1 MNWNRK
7 LALGAALLSL
17 WAGLF
22 ADGISRAADGRM
34 QTEDLKFGLI
44 VTMDDGTRVEQQSDG
59 VLTFPDEMPQQT
71 KEGIVRFGKLRLA
84 DDAVFHLRETLQQ
97 ISKNEIRFE
106 QILES
111 PETAPTRRFGVG
123 CWLSFERY
131 QKRPVQVD
139 GKPYPFNGRMSEKW
153 IKGKLFEFP
162 LRKGIAGLLFPD
174 GAEILIK
181 PFGKSVLC
189 QVIFS
194 FGKKRTVK
202 ARWHLRYKPYVIS
215 SVDLRPALNMGF
227 ADPVAEDGAGGWTD
241 QGPENDLSM
250 MKTGKQVLAGIPFEV
265 IDPAENNGKSCL
277 LMRGGARPSFC
288 RSASVSVPG
297 YTGRTLFLL
306 NAIAWPPAPGTP
318 VGKVV
323 VVYEDGGRMEYLL
336 KRGRDTENFWAPRN
350 LPNAQVGS
358 QTGKGYGEF
367 LGAAESA
374 ECAGRVE
381 RTEQTGGGG
390 AVCQPDSSGGA
401 GGPQDRIPFAEPGL
415 DDRGGLHRDVCAAG
429 GVRRS
434 CHPGGK
440 GVEGAS
446 VYAGRRKGLHRRFF
460 PAAGRAG
467 GKIWIPDGEKRTF
480 RI

>member
-7 LALGAALLSL
+7 LALGAVLLSL

-215 SVDLRPALNMGF
+215 SVDLRPAVNMGF

-265 IDPAENNGKSCL
+265 IDPAKNNGKSCL

-350 LPNAQVGS
+350 LPNAQVGWKGRNRLAEVGLYVSRIPLEEGAVRRIEFHS
-358 QTGKGYGEF
+358 QNQVWMIV
-367 LGAAESA
+367 AASIGTFVPPEESA
-374 ECAGRVE
+374 EIVIREG
-381 RTEQTGGGG
+381 
-390 AVCQPDSSGGA
+390 
-401 GGPQDRIPFAEPGL
+401 
-415 DDRGGLHRDVCAAG
+415 G
-429 GVRRS
+429 GVRRN

-440 GVEGAS
+440 GVEGSS
-446 VYAGRRKGLHRRFF
+446 VYAGRREGLHRRFF
-460 PAAGRAG
+460 PSAGRSG